1 MEESHVFICET
12 CHAGFRTK
20 QALGSHR
27 RWKHPIRVV
36 RNILPSNPFFSFFKK
51 KKENVED
58 EEENIEV
65 IYFLVVVT
73 VFQS

>member
-1 MEESHVFICET
+1 MEESHAFICET

-27 RWKHPIRVV
+27 RWKHPIRAV
-36 RNILPSNPFFSFFKK
+36 RKILPSNPFFSFFKK

-65 IYFLVVVT
+65 IYSLVVVT
-73 VFQS
+73 GFQS

>member
-1 MEESHVFICET
+1 MEESHAFICET

-36 RNILPSNPFFSFFKK
+36 RKILPSNPFFSFFKK
-51 KKENVED
+51 KKENVKKWSLSF
-58 EEENIEV
+58 N
-65 IYFLVVVT
+65 LVDLNP
-73 VFQS
+73 SP